1 MGRTRASFCY
11 LLEFQFRLLWLD
23 LIFLLPGW
31 LLFSRIFLLRGTL
44 NRYYVFLDVSFF
56 FFFLGMI
63 LSFFSISVIN
73 LSTIFNEKQGAN
85 ADS

>member
-23 LIFLLPGW
+23 LILLLPGW

-44 NRYYVFLDVSFF
+44 NRYYVFLDVGFF
-56 FFFLGMI
+56 FFFL
-63 LSFFSISVIN
+63 FFLGNDFVI
-73 LSTIFNEKQGAN
+73 F
-85 ADS
+85 